1 MLETLMEN
9 WEHFLNS
16 LATRGGNIVI
26 LLCVS
31 VLLGFGVLHILHHGE
46 VNVEAKTVVLA
57 TFSAFTGALLQA
69 LMGGSS
75 RQRQADRNGEVA
87 PINGNGV
94 SK

>member
-1 MLETLMEN
+1 MER

-26 LLCVS
+26 LLLCAS
-31 VLLGFGVLHILHHGE
+31 GLFFAVLHVLHHAETGTE
-46 VNVEAKTVVLA
+46 VRTVIMS

-75 RQRQADRNGEVA
+75 RQRQGENGKHVD
-87 PINGNGV
+87 NGAKPVIG
-94 SK
+94 